1 MFDGCIV
8 IYIYIYMYVCMYTYI
23 HVWLTDFMK
32 PGRVGPE
39 SLMSEKCSPDSGT
52 NMNYNV
58 VTPYKPL

>member
-1 MFDGCIV
+1 
-8 IYIYIYMYVCMYTYI
+8 MYVCMYVRTYVCMYVYIYYI

-58 VTPYKPL
+58 VNPYKPL